1 MQMSLKEQLL
11 SDMKEAMKEKDVL
24 RKNTVQSV
32 RGAILQQEK
41 DSKQDVSEE
50 QILDIIMTEIKKR
63 KDALTDFEKGHRPDL
78 IDAANAEIA
87 VLQGYLPAQLS
98 EEELTALVRE
108 TIQEVSAVSMKDMGK
123 VMGAITSK
131 VKGKAD
137 NSKVS
142 SIVKQCL
149 AHQ

>member
-1 MQMSLKEQLL
+1 MSLKETLL
-11 SDMKEAMKEKDVL
+11 NDMKEAMKEKDVL

-41 DSKQDVSEE
+41 DTMKEVNEE
-50 QILDIIMTEIKKR
+50 QILDIIMSEIKKR
-63 KDALTDFEKGHRPDL
+63 KDALADFEKGHRPDL
-78 IDAANAEIA
+78 VDAANSEIA
-87 VLQGYLPAQLS
+87 ILQKYLPAQLS

-108 TIQEVSAVSMKDMGK
+108 TIAEVSAVSMKDMGK
-123 VMGAITSK
+123 VMGAITPK

>member
-1 MQMSLKEQLL
+1 MSLKEQLL

-98 EEELTALVRE
+98 QEELTALVRE

>member
-1 MQMSLKEQLL
+1 MSLKERLL
-11 SDMKEAMKEKDVL
+11 NDMKEAMKEKDVL

-41 DSKQDVSEE
+41 DTMKEVSEE
-50 QILDIIMTEIKKR
+50 QILDIIMSEIKKR
-63 KDALTDFEKGHRPDL
+63 KDALADFEKGHRPDL
-78 IDAANAEIA
+78 VDAANSEIA
-87 VLQGYLPAQLS
+87 ILQKYLPAQLS

-108 TIQEVSAVSMKDMGK
+108 TIAEVSAVSMKDMGK
-123 VMGAITSK
+123 VMGAITPK

>member
-1 MQMSLKEQLL
+1 MSLKEQLL
-11 SDMKEAMKEKDVL
+11 LDMKEAMKAKDVL
-24 RKNTVQSV
+24 RKNTIQSI

-41 DSKQDVSEE
+41 DTMKEVSEE
-50 QILDIIMTEIKKR
+50 HILDIIISEIKKR
-63 KDALTDFEKGHRPDL
+63 KDALTDFEKGNRPDL
-78 IDAANAEIA
+78 IDAANAEIV
-87 VLQGYLPAQLS
+87 VLQSYLPAQLS
-98 EEELTALVRE
+98 EEELITLVRE
-108 TIQEVSAVSMKDMGK
+108 TITEVSAVSMKDMGK
-123 VMGAITSK
+123 VMATLLHK

>member
-1 MQMSLKEQLL
+1 MSLKEQLL

-24 RKNTVQSV
+24 RKNTVQAV
-32 RGAILQQEK
+32 RGAILQKEK
-41 DSKQDVSEE
+41 DTQTEVDEE
-50 QILDIIMTEIKKR
+50 QILDIIMQEIKKR
-63 KDALTDFEKGHRPDL
+63 KDALIDFEKGHRPDL
-78 IDAANAEIA
+78 VDSANAEIA

-98 EEELTALVRE
+98 DEEIANLVRE
-108 TIQEVSAVSMKDMGK
+108 IIQEVSAVSMKDMGK
-123 VMGAITSK
+123 VMGAITPR